1 MNFLC
6 HMLLSGDDDQLLVGN
21 FMGDFVKGV
30 LGDRFPARI
39 RQGVA
44 LHRAI
49 DSFAAVNPL
58 FRQSRLRLSP
68 AIGLYRGVLVDL
80 FYDHFLAAD
89 WETWSHEPFDH
100 YLRRTRSIIDTHLSA
115 IPDRMQ
121 PLLPVIFDELLPS
134 YQNVAGIGS
143 ALERM
148 SRRVKRQN
156 PLAGGE
162 EELVR
167 HYDDLRHDFNRF
179 LPQARTFVAE
189 HIGNLGHHSAR
200 QAPPT

>member
-21 FMGDFVKGV
+21 FIGDFVKGV
-30 LGDRFPARI
+30 IGDRFPDRI

-44 LHRAI
+44 LHRSI
-49 DSFAAVNPL
+49 DSFAATNPL
-58 FRQSRLRLSP
+58 FRQSRLRISP

-89 WETWSHEPFDH
+89 WDKWCDEPLDH
-100 YLRRTRSIIDTHLSA
+100 YLQRTRSIIDSHLSDV
-115 IPDRMQ
+115 PERMQ
-121 PLLPVIFDELLPS
+121 PLLPVIFNELLPS
-134 YQNVAGIGS
+134 YHEVAGIGS
-143 ALERM
+143 ALARM

-162 EELVR
+162 KELVR
-167 HYDDLRHDFNRF
+167 HYVDLRNDFNQF
-179 LPQARTFVAE
+179 MPQARTFVAE
-189 HIGNLGHHSAR
+189 QISAAKPHSSA
-200 QAPPT
+200 